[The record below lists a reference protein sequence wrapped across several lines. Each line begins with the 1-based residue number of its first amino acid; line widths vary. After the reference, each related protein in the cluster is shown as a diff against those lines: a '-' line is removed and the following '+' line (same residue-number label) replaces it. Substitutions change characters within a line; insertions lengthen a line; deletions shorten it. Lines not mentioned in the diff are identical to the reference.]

1 MPKQQTFIVGSTS
14 KVAAHFG
21 VGRNTVSESWRSRGM
36 PGSDGV
42 YDVREI
48 GRWLAK
54 RVQVPGSSGGSNG
67 HMPEA
72 ERLKLEALRN
82 KVELERIKIDERL
95 GRLVDAQ
102 AAQIAQE
109 QQAAAFVGLFD
120 RLPAEARAR
129 CGLSKEHAEGLEEC
143 IRLLREDVSRE

>member
-1 MPKQQTFIVGSTS
+1 MSKQQTFIVDSMP

-21 VGRNTVSESWRSRGM
+21 VGRNTVSESWRVRGM
-36 PGSDGV
+36 PGADGV

-54 RVQVPGSSGGSNG
+54 RLQGTRARGSNG
-67 HMPEA
+67 RMSEA
-72 ERLKLEALRN
+72 ERLTLEALRN

-95 GRLVDAQ
+95 GKLVDAQ
-102 AAQIAQE
+102 AAQLAQE

-129 CGLSKEHAEGLEEC
+129 CGLSKEHAEGLAET
-143 IRLLREDVSRE
+143 IRLLREDVARG

>member
-1 MPKQQTFIVGSTS
+1 MSSKQTFIVGSTS

-21 VGRNTVSESWRSRGM
+21 VGRNTVSESWRGRGM
-36 PGSDGV
+36 PGADGV

-54 RVQVPGSSGGSNG
+54 RLQGTGTGDSNG
-67 HMPEA
+67 KMSEA

-95 GRLVDAQ
+95 GKLVDAQ
-102 AAQIAQE
+102 AAQLAQE

-129 CGLSKEHAEGLEEC
+129 CGLSKEHAAGLAET
-143 IRLLREDVSRE
+143 IRLLREDVSRD

>member
-1 MPKQQTFIVGSTS
+1 MPKQQTFIVDSMP

-21 VGRNTVSESWRSRGM
+21 VGRNTVSESWRVRGM
-36 PGSDGV
+36 PGADGV

-54 RVQVPGSSGGSNG
+54 RVQGPANTSSNG
-67 HMPEA
+67 HLPEA

-82 KVELERIKIDERL
+82 KVVLERIKIDERL

-109 QQAAAFVGLFD
+109 SQAAAFVGLFD

-129 CGLSKEHAEGLEEC
+129 FGLSKEHAEGLAET

>member
-1 MPKQQTFIVGSTS
+1 MSKQQQFIVDSMP

-21 VGRNTVSESWRSRGM
+21 VGRNTVSESWRVRGM
-36 PGSDGV
+36 PGADGV

-54 RVQVPGSSGGSNG
+54 RLQIHGGGGTNG

-82 KVELERIKIDERL
+82 KVELERIKLDERL
-95 GRLVDAQ
+95 GKLVDAQ
-102 AAQIAQE
+102 AARSAQE
-109 QQAAAFVGLFD
+109 SQAAAFCGLFD

-129 CGLSKEHAEGLEEC
+129 VGLSKEHAEGLEEC